1 MKILITGGFGNVGSN
16 TLIEL
21 LAKNHTV
28 SVFELKNKRTA
39 KLAQKWQPKLNQI
52 FWGDIRNLEDLQPAV
67 QGQDAVIHLAAI
79 IPPGTYKHP
88 QYSYEVNVGGMQN
101 IIQAIKNCG
110 SEEERPKLIFTSS
123 VSVHG
128 NRQNLDP
135 PVSVTDAI
143 NPSDDYSHHKVECEK
158 LLDETRS
165 EIDWTI
171 LRLGVIAPVSL
182 TTGFDPIMFDIGLKN
197 RIETDSWSR
206 CWIGIN
212 QCRGFSYNIRFR
224 ET

>member
-1 MKILITGGFGNVGSN
+1 MRI
-16 TLIEL
+16 
-21 LAKNHTV
+21 
-28 SVFELKNKRTA
+28 
-39 KLAQKWQPKLNQI
+39 QK
-52 FWGDIRNLEDLQPAV
+52 
-67 QGQDAVIHLAAI
+67 
-79 IPPGTYKHP
+79 
-88 QYSYEVNVGGMQN
+88 
-101 IIQAIKNCG
+101 
-110 SEEERPKLIFTSS
+110 ERPKLIFTSS

-197 RIETDSWSR
+197 RIETAHGRDV
-206 CWIGIN
+206 GLALTN
-212 QCRGFSYNIRFR
+212 ARGFSCNIRFR